1 MTEIQNILCIL
12 FVVTGILFMLAGSL
26 GIVRLP
32 DFYSRT
38 HAAGTSD
45 TLGVIFIIVGLI
57 IYEGFTLISLKLL
70 LISIFIALANPIGTH
85 ALTRAAFKKGKKPML
100 KNSSNPKKA
109 GN

>member
-1 MTEIQNILCIL
+1 MTEIQNIICIL
-12 FVVTGILFMLAGSL
+12 FVVAGILFMLAGSL

-45 TLGVIFIIVGLI
+45 TLGVIFIILGLI
-57 IYEGFTLISLKLL
+57 VYEGLTLTSFKLM

-85 ALTRAAFKKGKKPML
+85 ALARAAFKRGVKPLL
-100 KNSSNPKKA
+100 KSHDDKIQEDN
-109 GN
+109 